1 MSKTE
6 IRVPGRL
13 FRQGVVVRADNGG
26 TEEVAQSVTLSF
38 SSEEPVE
45 RFFGFEVLG
54 HNSGEV
60 DASFME
66 SGRAPLLADHRAS
79 VEHQIGIIES
89 VSFSGGKGRAVARF
103 GKSGRAQ
110 EIAKRVADG
119 EIVNVSVG
127 YRINA
132 LELVTDGKDAL
143 PTYRVT
149 NWTPFEISLVSVPAD
164 PSVGIGRAQTDEG
177 GEITLQ
183 LIRKEQAM
191 PADTE
196 TRPDDPDLEAAAK
209 RTVEQV
215 RAEEQTRI
223 REIEAVGARFNCRD
237 KAQAAIRNGDSADQ
251 FRGAVLMSLGE
262 AGQERISAAADIGLT
277 PKERKAFS
285 FLRALHA
292 LANPNDKAAQEAAAF
307 ERECSAAAA
316 QKRGKDQRGILVPA
330 DVMRAA
336 MGAQTRSLNTSVAA
350 EGGAFVGTDLLAGS
364 FIDLLR
370 ARAVVLKMG
379 ARMLNDLQGN
389 IAIPRLTGG
398 ATAYWVGEDG
408 DVPESQQAV
417 DQVTMTPHTLG
428 GHTKY
433 SRKLLLQ
440 SSLDV
445 EAMVR
450 DDLAKVLGLEISRA
464 ALHGS
469 GAGNQPQG
477 ISNLT
482 GVNSTG
488 FATALPTWAEVVAME
503 TQVASDE
510 ADVGALG
517 YIINPVMRGGF
528 KTTEKAAGTARFL
541 WEDGGTVNGYH
552 TGVTTQVLAN
562 NAFFGNWED
571 LLIGAW
577 SGVDLTV
584 DPYTNAQS
592 GNVRVI
598 ALQDVD
604 IAGRHPGSF
613 CHSYYTP

>member
-1 MSKTE
+1 MAKNE
-6 IRVPGRL
+6 IRLPGRM
-13 FRQGVVVRADNGG
+13 FRQGIIVRAQTGDS
-26 TEEVAQSVTLSF
+26 EEVPQSVALSF

-45 RFFGFEVLG
+45 RYFGFEVLG

-66 SGRAPLLADHRAS
+66 SGRAPLLVDHRAS
-79 VEHQIGIIES
+79 VEHQIGIVES
-89 VSFSGGKGRAVARF
+89 VSFSGGKGRAEARF
-103 GKSGRAQ
+103 GKSGKAQ

-127 YRINA
+127 YRVNA
-132 LELVTDGKDAL
+132 IELAKDGKDDL

-149 NWTPFEISLVSVPAD
+149 DWTPFEISLVSVPAD
-164 PSVGIGRAQTDEG
+164 PSVGLGRARPEEG

-183 LIRKEQAM
+183 LSRKERPMA
-191 PADTE
+191 AETE
-196 TRPDDPDLEAAAK
+196 TRSEDPNTHEDTQ
-209 RTVEQV
+209 RTVDQV

-237 KAQAAIRNGDSADQ
+237 KAQAAIKNGESADQ

-262 AGQERISAAADIGLT
+262 QGQERISAAADIGLS

-285 FLRALHA
+285 FVRALHA
-292 LANPNDKAAQEAAAF
+292 LANPNDQGAQEAAAF
-307 ERECSAAAA
+307 ERECSAVAAK
-316 QKRGKDQRGILVPA
+316 KRGKEQGGILVPA
-330 DVMRAA
+330 DVMRTG
-336 MGAQTRSLNTSVAA
+336 MGGQTRSLNTGVAA
-350 EGGAFVGTDLLAGS
+350 EGGALVGTDLLAGS

-477 ISNLT
+477 ISSLT
-482 GVNSTG
+482 GVNSTT
-488 FATALPTWAEVVAME
+488 FAAALPTWGEVVAME
-503 TQVASDE
+503 TAVATDE
-510 ADVGALG
+510 ADIGALG
-517 YIINPVMRGGF
+517 YIINPAMRGGF
-528 KTTEKAAGTARFL
+528 KTTEKAVGTARFI

-552 TGVTTQVLAN
+552 TGVTTQILTD

-613 CHSYYTP
+613 CHSYYTA